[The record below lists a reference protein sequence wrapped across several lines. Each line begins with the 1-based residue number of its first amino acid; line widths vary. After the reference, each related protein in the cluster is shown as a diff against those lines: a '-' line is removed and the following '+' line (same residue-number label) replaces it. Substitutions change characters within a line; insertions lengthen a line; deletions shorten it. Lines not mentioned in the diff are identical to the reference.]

1 MPRPS
6 SDRPALRRPEP
17 AVAPE
22 ASATASLRFIRD
34 TMARTATFTAVP
46 GWGGV
51 AMGATA
57 VAAALVSARQPT
69 VAQWLTVW
77 AVEAFVGVGIGAGAM
92 AAKARRSGVPLI
104 SGQGRKFLLGLLPAV
119 LAGAALTLAVYGA
132 EVSLAGDT
140 YARRGVAASLC
151 GRLLPGMWL
160 MLYGAGVA
168 SAGMFSVRLV
178 PTMGALF
185 VAAGALALVAPAAW
199 GTAFLGA
206 GFGGLHVVFG
216 VLIAR
221 RHGG

>member
-6 SDRPALRRPEP
+6 TDRPALRRPEP

-22 ASATASLRFIRD
+22 AAATASLRFIRD

-51 AMGATA
+51 AMGASA
-57 VAAALVSARQPT
+57 VAAALIASRQPT
-69 VAQWLTVW
+69 VAEWLGVW
-77 AVEAFVGVGIGAGAM
+77 TVEAVVGVSVGALAM
-92 AAKARRSGVPLI
+92 TAKARRNGAPLL
-104 SGQGRKFLLGLLPAV
+104 SGQGRKFLLGLLPAILV
-119 LAGAALTLAVYGA
+119 GAALTLAVYGA
-132 EVSLAGDT
+132 EVGLAGDT
-140 YARRGVAASLC
+140 YARRGVAASLS

-160 MLYGAGVA
+160 MLYGAGVV

-178 PTMGALF
+178 PAMGALF

-199 GTAFLGA
+199 GTALLGA

-216 VLIAR
+216 ALIAR